1 VLQHVREAL
10 HTQIFFC
17 ERVFKRRLESEG
29 SSVENHRFLPVLSLF
44 DTSACFFDRFACN
57 YPIGLYT
64 HNTQTRMH
72 AYMHTRTH
80 THTHAHAYTRR
91 HTHER
96 THTNKRT
103 HVQQN
108 THTYIVTHTHT
119 HTHIHRHIQTTH
131 AQHTVRTHAV
141 RTLMHAHTCICA
153 YSKYQLSY
161 DMYVIYHVTDF
172 SNHYISADDKAA
184 SISLIRSHH
193 RQEIV
198 NSSPQNAQLQGCVYY
213 IHTEMMVLT
222 ETYIHTCT
230 HTYILC
236 HEYIRHAHI
245 QTYDM
250 QTYQQTY

>member
-119 HTHIHRHIQTTH
+119 HTHTQAHSNNTCTTH
-131 AQHTVRTHAV
+131 GTHTRRSHAHARTH
-141 RTLMHAHTCICA
+141 MHMCI
-153 YSKYQLSY
+153 
-161 DMYVIYHVTDF
+161 F
-172 SNHYISADDKAA
+172 
-184 SISLIRSHH
+184 
-193 RQEIV
+193 
-198 NSSPQNAQLQGCVYY
+198 
-213 IHTEMMVLT
+213 
-222 ETYIHTCT
+222 
-230 HTYILC
+230 
-236 HEYIRHAHI
+236 
-245 QTYDM
+245 
-250 QTYQQTY
+250 